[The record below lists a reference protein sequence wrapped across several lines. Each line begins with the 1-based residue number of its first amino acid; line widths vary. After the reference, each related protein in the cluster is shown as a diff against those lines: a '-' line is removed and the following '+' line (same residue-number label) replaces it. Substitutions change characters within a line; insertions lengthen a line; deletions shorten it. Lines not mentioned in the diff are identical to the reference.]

1 MKRTLSFLLITAM
14 LLSCMVTLTA
24 CKQEEKVMT
33 LNVGAY
39 PNTIDPALNAAA
51 DSATYIL
58 HAFTGLVGYEQDE
71 EGNLQLVPRC
81 AKELPEPVKQADGKV
96 SYSFELRDDL
106 KWSDGSKLTAHDF
119 VYAWNR
125 AADPATGA
133 GYGYMFDCID
143 GYSEVA
149 QMYET
154 ETDAE
159 GNVSIVLD
167 DNGAPKYKDG
177 KKKLNVTASDNG
189 KKLTVVLTVEIPYF
203 YELCAFPTYMP
214 VNETVIAEHGD
225 AWTSAP
231 ETYIG
236 NGPYKVVEFSDT
248 RLVMKKNRNYFDA
261 DKILSDKLIFAF
273 DEDDTSIL
281 ANYKSGNYLFI
292 DSVPGAEIE
301 ALKAEYK
308 DQLQTQ
314 GQLSTYCICMNVNDK
329 ALQGFTEEEK
339 AKIRQALGLMID
351 RNYVVTDIGQA
362 GQVAA
367 NGFVALGLTEPDG
380 SQFVSKNGAKGDGSG
395 YFSVDPD
402 DYKENCDEA
411 LRLLTEVADT
421 SGKFTVED
429 SKVVGFPTL
438 TYITNESSTHA
449 GIAEYL
455 RRAWG
460 NYGITVTVQLQT
472 WADFLNTRQS
482 GDYSIARYGWVGD
495 YNDPISFLDIWTTDS
510 GNNDCGFGTGAHAAY
525 TGYAYNGKENLHWS
539 EAYDACIAAIKAETD
554 AAKRFELMH
563 EAESILM
570 STGAICP
577 IYFDTD
583 IYMCSDRLEGFF
595 STPLGYK
602 FFMYASV
609 KEAEQ

>member
-1 MKRTLSFLLITAM
+1 MKRTLCFLLAAVM
-14 LLSCMVTLTA
+14 LFSCAATLAA
-24 CKQEEKVMT
+24 CNQEETAMT

-71 EGNLQLVPRC
+71 EGDLQLVPQC
-81 AKELPEPVKQADGKV
+81 AKELPTAVKEADGKV
-96 SYSFELRDDL
+96 SYTFQLRDDL
-106 KWSDGSKLTAHDF
+106 KWSDGSALTAQDF

-154 ETDAE
+154 TTDAE
-159 GNVSIVLD
+159 GNICIAVGD
-167 DNGAPKYKDG
+167 DGTLKYKDG
-177 KKKLNVTASDNG
+177 KKKLNVTASDDG
-189 KKLTVVLTVEIPYF
+189 KKLTVVLTVDLPYF
-203 YELCAFPTYMP
+203 NELCAFPTYMP
-214 VNETVIAEHGD
+214 VKEEVIAEYGD
-225 AWTSAP
+225 DWTAVP

-236 NGPYKVVEFSDT
+236 NGPYKVTEFSQT
-248 RLVMKKNRNYFDA
+248 RLVLEKNRNYFDA
-261 DKILSDKLIFAF
+261 DKIASDKLIFAF

-281 ANYKSGNYLFI
+281 TNYKNGNYLFI
-292 DSVPGAEIE
+292 DSVPGTEIE
-301 ALKAEYK
+301 ALKEEYK
-308 DQLQTQ
+308 DQLQMQ
-314 GQLSTYCICMNVNDK
+314 GQLSTYCICMNVNDA
-329 ALQGFTEEEK
+329 ALQGFAEEEK
-339 AKIRQALGLMID
+339 VKIRQALSLMID

-367 NGFVALGLTEPDG
+367 NGFVASGLTEPDG
-380 SQFVSKNGAKGDGSG
+380 SEFVSKNGVNGDGSG

-402 DYKENCDEA
+402 DYKANCDEA
-411 LRLLTEVADT
+411 IRLLTEVADS

-429 SKVVGFPTL
+429 NKAVGFPTL

-455 RRAWG
+455 RRVWG
-460 NYGITVTVQLQT
+460 NYGIALTVELQT
-472 WADFLNTRQS
+472 WADFLNSRQS

-495 YNDPISFLDIWTTDS
+495 YNDPISFLDIWTTGS
-510 GNNDCGFGTGAHAAY
+510 GNNDCGFGSGGHASY
-525 TGYAYNGKENLHWS
+525 KGYSYGGKDGLSWAES
-539 EAYDACIAAIKAETD
+539 FDACIAAIKAETD

-563 EAESILM
+563 RAESILM

-577 IYFDTD
+577 LYFDTD
-583 IYMCSDRLEGFF
+583 IYMCSDRIEGFF
-595 STPLGYK
+595 SSPLGYK

-609 KEAEQ
+609 KDVA